1 MFSTLKMLGALSP
14 AERETIGSGQFA
26 GDFTAEALL
35 DQMRHLAAFDASN
48 DATRAQIKKLMGGVV
63 VGAIAS
69 LWLLTLFGIAMLA
82 VTAAL
87 IGLAIYLGVMLGRLS
102 KLDISNNFREVALPF
117 LAILKQDME
126 PHQTLKVRVDL
137 RAPTHANK
145 RRGSPQSSKGGA
157 YASVVETSYHDNW
170 FAGSARLADASVLHW
185 SVVDDV
191 VESKRTKRS
200 SSGKMKT
207 KTRNYKRST
216 VAVSLSVA
224 NKRYGVTPTASANAD
239 GQKLAVQSG
248 AKRRT
253 IKLTRKIKTKSL
265 ETMDPGVLIDTVAS
279 AYRNVVAPAR
289 SAA

>member
-14 AERETIGSGQFA
+14 AERETIASGQFA

-35 DQMRHLAAFDASN
+35 DQMRHLAKFDASN
-48 DATRAQIKKLMGGVV
+48 DATRAQLKKLTGAAV
-63 VGAIAS
+63 VGAFAS
-69 LWLLTLFGIAMLA
+69 LWLLTVFGSVMLIA
-82 VTAAL
+82 VAAL
-87 IGLAIYLGVMLGRLS
+87 IGVAIYLAVTLSRLS
-102 KLDISNNFREVALPF
+102 KMDISNNFREVALPF

-126 PHQTLKVRVDL
+126 PDQTLKVRVDL
-137 RAPTHANK
+137 RSPTHEKK
-145 RRGSPQSSKGGA
+145 RRGTPQSSKGGA
-157 YASVVETSYHDNW
+157 YAKVVETTYHDNW
-170 FAGSARLADASVLHW
+170 FAGSARLADASVLRW

-207 KTRNYKRST
+207 KTRNYKRSV

-224 NKRYGVTPTASANAD
+224 NKRYGVTQNASAE
-239 GQKLAVQSG
+239 GQKIAVHSG

-265 ETMDPGVLIDTVAS
+265 EPMDPGVLIDTVAS
-279 AYRNVVAPAR
+279 AYKNVVAPAR

>member
-14 AERETIGSGQFA
+14 AERETIASGQFA

-35 DQMRHLAAFDASN
+35 DQMRHLAKFDASN
-48 DATRAQIKKLMGGVV
+48 DATRALLKKLTGAAV
-63 VGAIAS
+63 VGAFAS
-69 LWLLTLFGIAMLA
+69 LWLLSVFGKVMLIAVAL
-82 VTAAL
+82 L
-87 IGLAIYLGVMLGRLS
+87 IGVAIYLGVTLSRLS

-117 LAILKQDME
+117 LAILKQDMD
-126 PHQTLKVRVDL
+126 PQQTLKVRVDL
-137 RAPTHANK
+137 RAPTHQNK
-145 RRGSPQSSKGGA
+145 RRGTPQSSKGGV
-157 YASVVETSYHDNW
+157 YTKIVETAYHDNW
-170 FAGSARLADASVLHW
+170 FSGSARLADASVLRW

-224 NKRYGVTPTASANAD
+224 NKRYGVAPNASAD
-239 GQKLAVQSG
+239 GHKIAVQGG

-265 ETMDPGVLIDTVAS
+265 DTMDPGVLIDTVAS
-279 AYRNVVAPAR
+279 AYRNVTAPAR